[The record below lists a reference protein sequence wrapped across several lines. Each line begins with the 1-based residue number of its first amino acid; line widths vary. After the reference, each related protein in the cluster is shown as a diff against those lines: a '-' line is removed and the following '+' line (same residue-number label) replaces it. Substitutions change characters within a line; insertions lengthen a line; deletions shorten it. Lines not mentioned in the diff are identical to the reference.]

1 MLTVSCKKTA
11 LLTIVQQPTEFWL
24 NVYNI
29 SEVFDTPHL
38 VQSLANYSERLEQ
51 DSKGIFTAERNSL
64 VESESILFLHVQA
77 AADYFT
83 TNQTLM
89 LQPSPVDI
97 DLILD
102 PYIGGIFP
110 RSLGPISIYIATI
123 ASVAWLTSKFS
134 WKYLAAGTPKAH
146 TE

>member
-11 LLTIVQQPTEFWL
+11 SLTIVQQPTEFWL
-24 NVYNI
+24 DVYNV

-38 VQSLANYSERLEQ
+38 VQSLAAYSEQLQRDPENL
-51 DSKGIFTAERNSL
+51 FTAGRTSL
-64 VESESILFLHVQA
+64 AGSESIFFLHIQA
-77 AADYFT
+77 AADYFA

-89 LQPSPVDI
+89 IQPSPVDI

-110 RSLGPISIYIATI
+110 RSLGPISIYIVTI

-134 WKYLAAGTPKAH
+134 WKYLAAGSPKVH